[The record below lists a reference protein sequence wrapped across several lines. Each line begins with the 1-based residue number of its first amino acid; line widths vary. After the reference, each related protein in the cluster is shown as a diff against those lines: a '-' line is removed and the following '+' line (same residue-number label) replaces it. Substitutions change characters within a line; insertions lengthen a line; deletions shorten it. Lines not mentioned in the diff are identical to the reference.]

1 MCQPRASARPSMP
14 EREQKTSIKECRGVF
29 VASLKE
35 VLSVER
41 EALDVV
47 RLGDDV
53 GGADVRLEQR
63 LLPKVVSASETPD
76 RLFAAV

>member
-1 MCQPRASARPSMP
+1 MSA
-14 EREQKTSIKECRGVF
+14 EGECEAIKDGKGTKNLNKTMSGVF

-63 LLPKVVSASETPD
+63 LLPEVVSASETPD